1 MAKAEQKHPIHLL
14 HQIELEC
21 KKTARGLPQRTAI
34 KESWTGIG
42 FRIND
47 INLVAPLKQVNE
59 ILHLP
64 RLTHIPGSQK
74 WVRGVAN
81 IRGTLLPIIDLQGF
95 LQEKSITQTNK
106 ARVLVVR
113 RDDLSVGLV
122 VDEVLGLKHFQD
134 EEKVTAVSKFD
145 ESLRN
150 YVHGAFKQNGEE
162 ILVFSMYALADNP
175 HFFQV
180 AV

>member
-1 MAKAEQKHPIHLL
+1 MAKAAQKHPIHLL

-21 KKTARGLPQRTAI
+21 KKTAKGLPQRTAI

-64 RLTHIPGSQK
+64 RLTHVPGTQK
-74 WVRGVAN
+74 WVKGVAN
-81 IRGTLLPIIDLQGF
+81 IRGTLLPILDLQGF
-95 LQEKSITQTNK
+95 LQEKPITQTNK

-122 VDEVLGLKHFQD
+122 VNEVLGLKHFQD
-134 EEKVTAVSKFD
+134 EERVTAVSKFD

-150 YVHGAFKQNGEE
+150 YVHGAFRQNGEE

>member
-1 MAKAEQKHPIHLL
+1 MAKAAHKHPIHLL

-21 KKTARGLPQRTAI
+21 KKTAKGLPQRTAI

-64 RLTHIPGSQK
+64 RLTHVPGTQK
-74 WVRGVAN
+74 WVKGVAN
-81 IRGTLLPIIDLQGF
+81 IRGTLLPILDLQGF
-95 LQEKSITQTNK
+95 LQEKPITQTNK

-122 VDEVLGLKHFQD
+122 VNEVLGLKHFQD
-134 EEKVTAVSKFD
+134 EEKVTAVSRFD

>member
-1 MAKAEQKHPIHLL
+1 MAKAAQKHPIHLL

-21 KKTARGLPQRTAI
+21 KKTAKGLPQRAAI

-64 RLTHIPGSQK
+64 RLTHVPGTQK
-74 WVRGVAN
+74 WVKGVAN
-81 IRGTLLPIIDLQGF
+81 IRGTLLPILDLQGF
-95 LQEKSITQTNK
+95 LQEKPITQTNK

-122 VDEVLGLKHFQD
+122 VNEVLGLKHFQD
-134 EEKVTAVSKFD
+134 EEKVTAVSRFD

>member
-1 MAKAEQKHPIHLL
+1 MAKTAQKHPIQLL
-14 HQIELEC
+14 HSIELEC
-21 KKTARGLPQRTAI
+21 KKTAKGLPQRADI

-42 FRIND
+42 FRLND

-64 RLTHIPGSQK
+64 RLTHVPGTQK
-74 WVRGVAN
+74 WVKGVAN

-95 LQEKSITQTNK
+95 LHEKPLPQTGK
-106 ARVLVVR
+106 SRVLVVK
-113 RDDLSVGLV
+113 RDELSVGLV
-122 VDEVLGLKHFQD
+122 VSEVLGLKHFQD
-134 EEKVTAVSKFD
+134 EERVTAVSKFD
-145 ESLRN
+145 ESMRT
-150 YVHGAFKQNGEE
+150 YVHGAFKQNGQE

>member
-1 MAKAEQKHPIHLL
+1 MAKAAQKHPIQLL
-14 HQIELEC
+14 QEIELQC
-21 KKTARGLPQRTAI
+21 KKTAKGLPQRADI

-64 RLTHIPGSQK
+64 KLTHVPGTQK
-74 WVRGVAN
+74 WVKGVAN
-81 IRGTLLPIIDLQGF
+81 IRGTLLPILDLQGF
-95 LQEKSITQTNK
+95 LQEKPLPQSNRS
-106 ARVLVVR
+106 RVLVVK
-113 RDDLSVGLV
+113 RDELSVGLV
-122 VDEVLGLKHFQD
+122 VSEVLGLKHFQD